1 MSTYTGNYVN
11 PLDMD
16 VWELDLNDSRGM
28 VREKGE
34 FMLGLCER
42 CMGENLDSRQK
53 SVIDRCV
60 RKLYIGIARSREKY
74 VPVMSDFY
82 KVLMEQPEE
91 EAKDIALS
99 LEFFV
104 NGLLNIF
111 NHQTNVGVDSL
122 TGNITAFYKS
132 KTEQISNPFRI
143 LGVIFVAFDSFY
155 PFRISNSNIDFIFQE
170 IKYRNPVFTS
180 GFHTDITTV
189 IVEKPLLERKN

>member
-143 LGVIFVAFDSFY
+143 FGIIFVAFHRLY
-155 PFRISNSNIDFIFQE
+155 PFRIGNDNIDIIFQK
-170 IKYRNPVFTS
+170 IKDRNPVFTC
-180 GFHTDITTV
+180 GFHTDIMAI
-189 IVEKPLLERKN
+189 IVEKPLLECKN

>member
-143 LGVIFVAFDSFY
+143 FGIIFVAFHRLY
-155 PFRISNSNIDFIFQE
+155 PFRIGNDNIDIIFQK
-170 IKYRNPVFTS
+170 IKDRNPVFTC
-180 GFHTDITTV
+180 GFHTDIMAV
-189 IVEKPLLERKN
+189 II